1 MHNIL
6 SPCLLC
12 FFSQMPISASVIFF
26 SPVLAIGF
34 FAHGGN
40 GLVEI
45 WLGIFGR
52 SPTRRGGGQMCGPD
66 LGVFLRRWT
75 SWCVENVGV
84 TTLIKFVVIRRRCA
98 FGICENGEMRRE
110 NWSKWFKW
118 LGGFTEPLG

>member
-1 MHNIL
+1 MQNIL

-52 SPTRRGGGQMCGPD
+52 SPTRRGALVCFYVGGPR
-66 LGVFLRRWT
+66 GVLKT
-75 SWCVENVGV
+75 
-84 TTLIKFVVIRRRCA
+84 
-98 FGICENGEMRRE
+98 
-110 NWSKWFKW
+110 
-118 LGGFTEPLG
+118 